1 MLGFWTLLFQ
11 GAMGGD
17 WSISRHKSQPELMS
31 PESRR
36 WWWEASVEVVQE
48 VHTQS
53 NVVQM
58 LEPVNCHPIA
68 RAYEAK
74 KMNLWIRLHIDFWC
88 RFSQCHL
95 LSVQSAGSYN
105 NLFVCNTLL
114 KGHWQ
119 QPRGMDGVKHLAQCL
134 YFTADKKP
142 LHSPP
147 LPFRSSFWSQLHPHD
162 TRPEHVLLL
171 PYLAGHEGHSENQ
184 RFSPFHGENSWN

>member
-17 WSISRHKSQPELMS
+17 CSISRHKSQPELMS

-58 LEPVNCHPIA
+58 LEPLNCHPIA

-142 LHSPP
+142 LTP
-147 LPFRSSFWSQLHPHD
+147 LPCLSILPSEVNCTL
-162 TRPEHVLLL
+162 TTHVLNMCCYCLT
-171 PYLAGHEGHSENQ
+171 
-184 RFSPFHGENSWN
+184 